1 MNTDIDK
8 RIVPLTGLPR
18 SGSTLLMSILNQN
31 DLFTVAPD
39 SDLSPLL
46 GSIRNWGSDMLKKSQ
61 LPHKNFHNSILNF
74 CRSGALSWLNDNC
87 KTDFLIDK
95 NRFWIYQHQFMF
107 QVFPNIQMILNI
119 RDLRFVINS
128 MLKSQSNTFCIN
140 FQDYYSDMNEDFM
153 LQRVKDC
160 LNTWWLKEVLV
171 SLKELIEVS
180 PNYREQLLIFRHEQ
194 LILNPQDSM
203 NIIYDFFELPRYV
216 HDFNNIE
223 KIEPHYDNMYMPYGD
238 HQIQPKLSTKL
249 PDKLSHLPEKYAN
262 WIVEEYKWYY
272 EKFYPEVLQ

>member
-1 MNTDIDK
+1 MSIAIDK
-8 RIVPLTGLPR
+8 RIIPLTGLPR

-31 DLFTVAPD
+31 KSFTVAPD

-46 GSIRNWGSDMLKKSQ
+46 GSIRNWGSDRLKKSQ
-61 LPHKNFHNSILNF
+61 LSHEIFHKSVLNF
-74 CRSGALSWLNDNC
+74 CKSGALSWLNDNC

-153 LQRVKDC
+153 IQRVRDC
-160 LNTWWLKEVLV
+160 LNTLVKEVLV

-203 NIIYDFFELPRYV
+203 NRIYDFFELPRYQ

-223 KIEPHYDNMYMPYGD
+223 KIEPHYDNMYMPYGN
-238 HQIQPKLSTKL
+238 HQIQSKLAAKL
-249 PDKLSHLPEKYAN
+249 PETLSHLPQKYADL
-262 WIVEEYKWYY
+262 IVEEYKWFY
-272 EKFYPEVLQ
+272 EFFYPEVLQ